1 MKRFF
6 IGLLIILSIPV
17 IVYADDTE
25 IYGVSTATV
34 KPNVLLIL
42 DNSGSMMDE
51 AVMGDPYDPA
61 IEYPVANSCEG
72 SNKPCNTNTVYRYVA
87 MGIEGMWVN
96 HIALS
101 SVKETCK
108 TTLSTLGQYQGRLSG
123 TSGSCTSGL
132 NRTYAT
138 GNWINWL
145 TTEGQSLPKI
155 QIAKKVLRDLINS
168 TVGVKFGLM
177 IFNNNDGGY
186 LAFPVSDMETG
197 TNKDNLLNTIGDPV
211 DLANLCDDTGTNNDL
226 KLCAPGSGTWT
237 PLGETLYE
245 AMRYYSGGLIEF
257 GVGAGS
263 YTSPIEYA
271 CQKNYV
277 VLITDGMSTKDINS
291 ILETI
296 CNEGDCDGDGFEP
309 ANDPDKNYTF
319 CGVSCDGSDYLDDVA
334 KYLSITDLLTDNPD
348 ESETIGTQNVITYTI
363 GFGLSGGDSSAIKL
377 LNETIIN
384 GGSGRTEAY
393 FAGDT
398 QDLSEAL
405 AEITGE
411 ILSDNTSFVAPVVPV
426 SPENKTYS
434 GDSVYIGFFKPDA
447 TPFWSGNLKKYGI
460 DLNNGVV
467 TDKDGNTAIDSEGN
481 FLEQSISYWATTA
494 DGGIVEAGGVGQIL
508 LNRESERNIYTFLG
522 TDSETHKELTHDDNK
537 FTTTNTLITS
547 SILST
552 ADDTEKDKVINFIHG
567 YDSFGSSPSAKRE
580 WILGDIL
587 HSRPTVI
594 HYSTSRSVIYVG
606 ANDGMLH
613 AFEDSDGEE
622 LWGFIPPDLL
632 NTLKSLTI
640 LNITSTHPYY
650 VDGSPRAFIIDANNN
665 GTISSDEGD
674 KAILVTGE
682 RRGGSSY
689 YAIDV
694 TDPDS
699 PAYLWRIGTAIDDP
713 VIGSVWSSSEFGQ
726 SWSEPEIVKMV
737 IGGETKYVFFIGGGY
752 DKDNEDALPPLS
764 LEDRQDPVGRAVFAV
779 DVLTGEKLWEY
790 SYTTSE
796 EDNDPDG
803 SKPDMEYSIPSSVS
817 TIDTDGNGYADRV
830 YVGDMAGQ
838 IWRFDVGNNSTT
850 NWTGKIIF
858 KSNPGADNSSG
869 RKIFYPPDYV
879 QEIGYD
885 VLFFGTGDREHPT
898 NEDVV
903 DRLYAV
909 KDNNNIS
916 TPLTE
921 SNLVNVTEDLLQSS
935 STTESEINDILSEL
949 ASNKGWYIKL
959 DEEAGEKVLSPAS
972 VFAKVAY
979 YTTYSP
985 TGDISLDACQANRG
999 TARVYAV
1006 DYLTGEAVFN
1016 FDTTNDSGYSTETN
1030 TRALGNEGEVLK
1042 RSDRFDAI
1050 GSGIPS
1056 GAVIIINED
1065 GESALIGVGGG
1076 LEIPEVQT
1084 GRTAIRLYWIEK

>member
-42 DNSGSMMDE
+42 DNSGSMRDE
-51 AVMGDPYDPA
+51 ALMGDPYDSS
-61 IEYPVANSCEG
+61 IEYPITNSCEG
-72 SNKPCNTNTVYRYVA
+72 SNKPCNTNTVYRFVA

-108 TTLSTLGQYQGRLSG
+108 TTLSTYGQYQGRLSG

-145 TTEGQSLPKI
+145 TAEGQSLPKI

-197 TNKDNLLNTIGDPV
+197 TNKDNLLNTIGNPNVLSD
-211 DLANLCDDTGTNNDL
+211 LCDDTGTNNDL

-237 PLGETLYE
+237 PLGETLFE
-245 AMRYYSGGLIEF
+245 AMRYYSGGEKEF
-257 GVGAGS
+257 GGAGS
-263 YTSPIEYA
+263 YTTPIEYA

-277 VLITDGMSTKDINS
+277 VLITDGMSTKDRNS

-377 LNETIIN
+377 LNETITN

-411 ILSDNTSFVAPVVPV
+411 ILADNTSFVAPVVPV

-434 GDSVYIGFFKPDA
+434 GDSVYIGFFKPDV
-447 TPFWSGNLKKYGI
+447 TRFWSGNLKKYGI

-467 TDKDGNTAIDSEGN
+467 TDKDDNTAIDSEGN
-481 FLEQSISYWATTA
+481 FLEQSISYWSTTA

-508 LNRESERNIYTFLG
+508 LNRASQRNIYTFLG

-537 FTTTNTLITS
+537 FITTNTLITS

-552 ADDTEKDKVINFIHG
+552 ANDTEKDKVVNFIHG
-567 YDSFGSSPSAKRE
+567 YDSFGSNPSAKRE

-587 HSRPTVI
+587 HSRPVVI

-613 AFEDSDGEE
+613 AFEDSDAEE

-632 NTLKSLTI
+632 GTLKSLTI
-640 LNITSTHPYY
+640 LTTSSTHPYY
-650 VDGSPRAFIIDANNN
+650 VDSSPRAFIIDANNN

-674 KAILVTGE
+674 KAILIIGE

-694 TDPDS
+694 TDPDI
-699 PAYLWRIGTAIDDP
+699 PRYIWRIGPSIGNP
-713 VIGSVWSSSEFGQ
+713 NIGSVWGTSDELGQ
-726 SWSEPEIVKMV
+726 SWSEPEIAKMV

-752 DKDNEDALPPLS
+752 DSAREDQTPPLT
-764 LEDRQDPVGRAVFAV
+764 DTVGRAVYAV
-779 DVLTGEKLWEY
+779 DVLDGSKLWEY
-790 SYTTSE
+790 SYTTSTGA
-796 EDNDPDG
+796 NDPG
-803 SKPDMEYSIPSSVS
+803 GTKPDMTYAIASSVS

-830 YVGDMAGQ
+830 YVGDMGGQ
-838 IWRFDVGNNSTT
+838 IWRFDVGNNITT

-858 KSNPGADNSSG
+858 KSNPGADSSSG

-921 SNLVNVTEDLLQSS
+921 SNLVNITEDLLQSS
-935 STTESEINDILSEL
+935 STTESGINDILSAL
-949 ASNKGWYIKL
+949 TSNKGWYIKL
-959 DEEAGEKVLSPAS
+959 DEELGEKVLAPAS
-972 VFAKVAY
+972 VFSKVAY

-985 TGDISLDACQANRG
+985 TGDSSLEACQANRG

-1006 DYLTGEAVFN
+1006 NYLTGEAVFN

-1056 GAVIIINED
+1056 GAVIIINEE

-1084 GRTAIRLYWIEK
+1084 GSTAIRLYWIEK